1 MQRLCTLWLCLLLAV
16 APAGAHSG
24 HDHGADEAP
33 AHSEGTTPRLES
45 AGTQLELVATPHGDT
60 ALVIYLDRTETNE
73 PVAGAKIEVSGNG
86 IAPAVAEEIAEGTYE
101 VAAPWLGEPGKKP
114 LLFTIESGGNFELL
128 NGVMEIPEPDEAAE
142 AGPDTWIAAVTSP
155 AAWLLAL
162 IAAAFGFVAAFAF
175 RPVRLPSGDAE
186 PAGKTDTGKRVA
198 GLLIMGAL
206 FAAALPDPAAA
217 HSDHEHEAAPAPADS
232 GDTPRRLPGGEVFVP
247 KPTQRLLKIRTVIAK
262 EEEAHAGREL
272 IGTVIADPSSFGQV
286 QAPMDGRIELADRG
300 ISHVGQRVQSGE
312 VLALLSPTIPVAD
325 LGTMQQLR
333 AEVQGKLKIAEQRL
347 SRLSRI
353 ASVVAQKDIE
363 DTKAE
368 IEALRE
374 QQRVLVPKD
383 VQKIPLEAPVDG
395 IISVANVRAGQVVNA
410 RDTLFEIVDPE
421 RLWIEAV
428 GATGHATTA
437 DIAAVHATDGENHSI
452 DLSYVGRA
460 PALRQ
465 QALPMQFRVEET
477 HEGLVIGSAVKVI
490 VQQGP
495 AMRGVV
501 LPADAVVRGA
511 SGLAQVWTKV
521 APERFERFTVTTVP
535 LDGAHVLVTAG
546 IPENARV
553 VVDGAELINQ
563 IR

>member
-1 MQRLCTLWLCLLLAV
+1 V
-16 APAGAHSG
+16 A
-24 HDHGADEAP
+24 
-33 AHSEGTTPRLES
+33 
-45 AGTQLELVATPHGDT
+45 
-60 ALVIYLDRTETNE
+60 
-73 PVAGAKIEVSGNG
+73 
-86 IAPAVAEEIAEGTYE
+86 
-101 VAAPWLGEPGKKP
+101 
-114 LLFTIESGGNFELL
+114 
-128 NGVMEIPEPDEAAE
+128 
-142 AGPDTWIAAVTSP
+142 SP

-175 RPVRLPSGDAE
+175 RPVRLPADDAE
-186 PAGKTDTGKRVA
+186 PANKNESGKRVA
-198 GLLIMGAL
+198 GLMIAAAL
-206 FAAALPDPAAA
+206 FAAALPDPVAA
-217 HSDHEHEAAPAPADS
+217 HSDHEHEAAPAPAEA
-232 GDTPRRLPGGEVFVP
+232 GDTPRRLPDGEVFVP
-247 KPTQRLLKIRTVIAK
+247 KPTQRLLKIRTAVAK
-262 EEEAHAGREL
+262 EKEARAAREL

-286 QAPMDGRIELADRG
+286 QAPMDGRIELSERG
-300 ISHVGQRVQSGE
+300 ISHVGQRVEQGE
-312 VLALLSPTIPVAD
+312 VLALLSPTIPIAD

-347 SRLSRI
+347 ARLSRI
-353 ASVVAQKDIE
+353 ASVVAQKDID

-374 QQRVLVPKD
+374 QQRVLAPKD
-383 VQKIPLEAPVDG
+383 VQKIPLEAPVSG
-395 IISVANVRAGQVVNA
+395 VISIANVRAGQVVNA

-437 DIAAVHATDGENHSI
+437 DIAAAHASDGDNHSI
-452 DLSYVGRA
+452 DVSYVGRA

-465 QALPMQFRVEET
+465 QALPMQFRVDET

-490 VQQGP
+490 VEQGA

-501 LPADAVVRGA
+501 LPADAVVRGS
-511 SGLAQVWTKV
+511 SGLSQVWTKV
-521 APERFERFTVTTVP
+521 SPERFKRFTVTTLP